1 MTVKILSIANN
12 QTDSIKIDGLLTQVK
27 YLNFQ
32 LNKIQDVDNILKLD
46 KYHSEIIIWALNES
60 DNADILL
67 KIQNINNS
75 CNIPLILISSVAEH
89 YKHSIAGV
97 NYCLVWNEITP
108 AILENTILYALNQH
122 QIEATANLKQE
133 NLELT
138 DELSTIQ
145 DLFQS
150 IVNNTSTFVWMV
162 DVKGNFTFLNQ
173 AWLNFTGQTLTA
185 GLQENWLERIHP
197 DDIAECRQ
205 AYQSAQKE
213 GTGFEIEYRLRRF
226 DNEYRTILN
235 TAVYRS
241 NSQGDIGWLCFGLDI
256 TRRKKI
262 KQQLIEQSRTDQILA
277 KIVKDIYSSLNID
290 TILQT
295 AANEINQFLLADR
308 VFIAKV
314 TNNRRLNLLFESKLA
329 TASSCQ
335 VSDKKLPVQEVVDN
349 FEFLSKGAII
359 ARDNTLTSTIVNH
372 SCTDLTLIPYPLLLV
387 PVVCDRKLWGLICI
401 EFNLPRKYWQQE
413 IKFLEQLAIQLGIAI
428 KQWLLYQQLE
438 QANKKLAQQVTI
450 DELTKVGNRRQFD
463 RYIALEWK
471 RCAREKDPL
480 SLILCDIDYFK
491 LYNDAYGHL
500 LGDRCLKA
508 VAQAITKVTKRPAD
522 LVARYG
528 GEEFAV
534 ILPNTNILGAKYIA
548 EQIRAKIEALKIT
561 HIDSKVNN
569 YVTLSIGVTCCI
581 PNRELSFMAL
591 IEAADKGLYKAKE
604 LGRNRVCEF
613 EMNKLNNRI
622 FF

>member
-1 MTVKILSIANN
+1 MTVKLLSIAND

-27 YLNFQ
+27 YFNFQ
-32 LNKIQDVDNILKLD
+32 LKKIQDVDNILKLD
-46 KYHSEIIIWALNES
+46 KYNFEIIIWALNES

-67 KIQNINNS
+67 IIQNLNNS
-75 CNIPLILISSVAEH
+75 CNIPLILILSVAEH

-108 AILENTILYALNQH
+108 ALLENAILYALNQH

-133 NLELT
+133 DLELT

-205 AYQSAQKE
+205 AYQSAQKKCTE
-213 GTGFEIEYRLRRF
+213 FEIEYRLRRF

-262 KQQLIEQSRTDQILA
+262 KQQLIEQSHTDQILA

-308 VFIAKV
+308 VFITKV
-314 TNNRRLNLLFESKLA
+314 TNNRRLNLLFESKL
-329 TASSCQ
+329 
-335 VSDKKLPVQEVVDN
+335 
-349 FEFLSKGAII
+349 
-359 ARDNTLTSTIVNH
+359 
-372 SCTDLTLIPYPLLLV
+372 
-387 PVVCDRKLWGLICI
+387 
-401 EFNLPRKYWQQE
+401 
-413 IKFLEQLAIQLGIAI
+413 
-428 KQWLLYQQLE
+428 
-438 QANKKLAQQVTI
+438 
-450 DELTKVGNRRQFD
+450 
-463 RYIALEWK
+463 
-471 RCAREKDPL
+471 
-480 SLILCDIDYFK
+480 
-491 LYNDAYGHL
+491 
-500 LGDRCLKA
+500 GDRCFKA

-622 FF
+622 FFELNNCFELYLNHDYLI